1 MKCQYMLVSS
11 REGGDDPRNA
21 LRRVAQRLR
30 WVDRF
35 WFRPLWDSSH

>member
-1 MKCQYMLVSS
+1 MLVSS

-21 LRRVAQRLR
+21 LRRVAQRLS

-35 WFRPLWDSSH
+35 